1 MAEPTSRTPL
11 VDVAS
16 TNRIAGPMEGRDASP
31 RKMGGRLTQSVAGVG
46 SLYIA
51 ALGSISELTNVTFS
65 SHWLTPL
72 PRLTPLFFLNPQFRG
87 FSHRGSRKISGF
99 SLFPLAPARSPATAR
114 GRTPLPGAKETGWG
128 AEEGMEGDEQHQV
141 VLACTV
147 CGVFFCVLSPLSFW
161 ILWAVNWRPWRIYSW
176 IYARK
181 WPDIIQGPQLSAVS
195 NVLSFL
201 AWVIVLSPIVVLI
214 TWGAIVIGLLRRN
227 IIGLAVIMAGTAL
240 LLAFYSIMLWWR
252 TQWQSSRAVAY
263 LLLLA
268 VALLCAYELCA
279 VYVTA
284 GASASEQYSPSGFFF
299 GVSAIAL
306 AINMLFICRMVFNG
320 SGFDVDEYVRKSYK
334 FAYSDCIEVGPLACL
349 PEPPD
354 PNELYMQRSRRQVL
368 VLHLGV
374 LYLGSMISLVVYSVL
389 YGLTAKEA
397 HWLGAVTS
405 VAVLVLDWNMGVC
418 LFAFE
423 LVRSRVVAL
432 FVAGIS
438 RIFLICFGVHYWY
451 LGHCIS
457 YAFVASVLL
466 AAAVSRRL
474 FVSNP
479 LVERRDALRST
490 VIRLR
495 EGFRRKGQNS
505 SSSSSEG
512 CGSSVKRSSSS
523 VEAGHHITAI
533 EDICGSNS
541 HCASGSSNWN
551 SMLFGRSRSC
561 QEDVNCDKNVDCGS
575 ASLAL
580 RSNSCRPVVHD
591 SEMIRTAADRHLD
604 HNSSLLVCSSSGLES
619 QGCESSGSGA
629 TLINH
634 AGLDLNIALIFQDR
648 LNDPRITSILKRKA
662 GLADHEL
669 ASLLQDKGLDPNF
682 AFMLKEKGLDPRI
695 LSLLQRSSLDAD
707 RDHQDA
713 ADVAVPDSGRLDS
726 TVPNQVT
733 LSEEL
738 RQRGLEKWLNI
749 SRLMMHQMAGTAERA
764 WILFS
769 LVFIVET
776 VLVSVFRPKPVTVIN
791 ATHEQFEF
799 GFSVLL
805 LSPAVCSIMAFLWS
819 LHAEGMSMTS
829 RPRKYGFIAWL
840 LSTCVGLL
848 LSFLSKSSLILGLAL
863 TFPLMVACLSVAV
876 PIWKC
881 NGYRFWISG
890 DLENHADSRQ
900 SSRKERILLALSL
913 LIFIGS
919 VVALGA
925 IISAKPLDDLGY
937 KGWNVDQ
944 NSAYSPYTT
953 SMYLGWALASAI
965 ALMFTAVLPIVA
977 WFATYRFSL
986 SSAICL
992 GFFTI
997 VLVTFSGASYWG
1009 VVSSREDRIPM
1020 KADFLAALLPLICIP
1035 AFLCLFTGLYKWK
1048 DDDWKLSRGVYV
1060 FVGIGFMLLLGAI
1073 SALTCL
1079 ITPWTVGVAFLLVI
1093 LLILLAIAVI
1103 HYWASNNF
1111 FLTRTQMLFVC
1122 FLVFLLAL
1130 AAFILGLFEGKPFVG
1145 ASVGYFSFLF
1155 LLAGR
1160 ALTVL
1165 LSPPIVVYSPRV
1177 LPVYIYDA
1185 HADCAKNVSHAILIL
1200 YGIALATE
1208 GWGVIASLKIYPP
1221 FAGAAV
1227 SAITLVV
1234 AFGFAVS
1241 RSCLTCKMME
1251 DAVRCLSKDTVVQ
1264 AIARSATKTRNALAG
1279 TYSAPQ
1285 RSASSAALL
1294 IGDPTVTRD
1303 RAGNFMLPRADVM
1316 KLRDRLRNEEIAAG
1330 LFFCGVKNGLMYHR
1344 ESLSDA
1350 DYKRK
1355 MCAHARILA
1364 LEEAID
1370 TEWVYMWD
1378 KFGGYLL
1385 LLLGLTAKAEQVQDE
1400 VRLRLFLDS
1409 IGLSDLSAKEI
1420 KKWMPE
1426 DRRQFEILQ
1435 ESYIREKEME
1445 EEILMQ
1451 RREEE
1456 GKGKERRK
1464 ALLEKEERKWK
1475 EIEASLLASIPNV
1488 GNREAAAMAAAVRA
1502 VGGDSVL
1509 DDSFARER
1517 ISSIACHIRTAE
1529 LARRAE
1535 QTGIQGAVC
1544 ILDDEPR
1551 SSGRHCGQIHP
1562 SLCHSQRVTFSIA
1575 VMIQPESGPV
1585 CLLGTEYEKKLCWE
1599 ILVAGSEQGIEAG
1612 QVGLRLISK
1621 GDRLTTVAK
1630 ECSIGSASITDGR
1643 WHIVTVTLDAELGE
1657 ATSYIDGG
1665 YDGYQSVSLLQG
1677 TSCIWEE
1684 GTSVWAGVR
1693 PPVDLDAFGRS
1704 DSEGVDSKMQIMDAF
1719 LWGRCLTEDEIAALH
1734 AAVGTAA
1741 YDLIDLSGD
1750 VWHLGDSPS
1759 RVDDWESEEAEVELY
1774 DREDVDWD
1782 GQYSSGRKRRSAHE
1796 AVTLDMDIFTRK
1808 LRKPRFETQEEINQ
1822 RMLSVEM
1829 AVKEALL
1836 AKGETHFTDQ
1846 DFPPNDRSLYVDP
1859 VNPPQKLQVVSEWMR
1874 PTDLVKIRCISSRPC
1889 LFSGFV
1895 NSSDVCQGRLG
1906 DCWFLSAVAVLTEVS
1921 RISEVI
1927 ITPEFNEEGIYTVR
1941 FCIQGEWVPVVVDDW
1956 IPCES
1961 PGKPA
1966 FATSRKRNELWV
1978 SVLEKAYAKL
1988 HGSYE
1993 ALEGGLVQDALVDL
2007 TGGAGEEIDMRT
2019 AQAQIDL
2026 ASGRLWSQLL
2036 HFKREGFLLGAG
2048 SPSGSDVHVS
2058 SSGIVQGHAYSIL
2071 QVREVDGHKLIQIR
2085 NPWAN
2090 EVEWNGAWS
2099 DTSPEWSDRMKHKLK
2114 HVPQSKDGIFWM
2126 SWQDFQIHFRS
2137 IYVCRIYPPEMRYS
2151 VHGQWRGYSAGG
2163 CQDYE
2168 SWHQNPQFRLRAT
2181 GPEASF
2187 PIHVFITLTQG
2198 VSFSR
2203 KSNAFRN
2210 FQSSHDSSL
2219 FYIGMRILKTRGRRA
2234 AYNIYLHESVGGT
2247 DYVNSREVSCEL
2259 VLEPYSKGYTIVPT
2273 TIQPGEEAP
2282 FILSVFTKASITLEA
2297 I

>member
-1 MAEPTSRTPL
+1 
-11 VDVAS
+11 
-16 TNRIAGPMEGRDASP
+16 
-31 RKMGGRLTQSVAGVG
+31 
-46 SLYIA
+46 
-51 ALGSISELTNVTFS
+51 
-65 SHWLTPL
+65 
-72 PRLTPLFFLNPQFRG
+72 
-87 FSHRGSRKISGF
+87 
-99 SLFPLAPARSPATAR
+99 
-114 GRTPLPGAKETGWG
+114 
-128 AEEGMEGDEQHQV
+128 MEGDEEHQV
-141 VLACTV
+141 ALACAI
-147 CGVFFCVLSPLSFW
+147 CGALFCVLSPLSFW
-161 ILWAVNWRPWRIYSW
+161 ILWSVNWRPWRIYSW

-181 WPDIIQGPQLSAVS
+181 WPDIIQGPQLGMISTL
-195 NVLSFL
+195 LSL
-201 AWVIVLSPIVVLI
+201 IAWAIVLSPIVLLI
-214 TWGAIVIGLLRRN
+214 TWGGIIIELLRRN

-252 TQWQSSRAVAY
+252 TQSQSLRGAAY
-263 LLLLA
+263 ILLLA
-268 VALLCAYELCA
+268 VTLLCAYELCA

-299 GVSAIAL
+299 GVSVIAL
-306 AINMLFICRMVFNG
+306 AINILFICRIVFNG
-320 SGFDVDEYVRKSYK
+320 NGFDVDEYVRRSYK
-334 FAYSDCIEVGPLACL
+334 FAYSDCIEVGAVACL
-349 PEPPD
+349 TEPPD
-354 PNELYMQRSRRQVL
+354 PNELYMRKSSTA
-368 VLHLGV
+368 LHLGL
-374 LYLGSMISLVVYSVL
+374 LYLGSLVVLVVYTVL

-397 HWLGAVTS
+397 RWLGAVTS

-423 LVRSRVVAL
+423 IVRSRIVAL
-432 FVAGIS
+432 VVAGIS

-466 AAAVSRRL
+466 GAAVSHRL

-479 LVERRDALRST
+479 LFERRVALRST
-490 VIRLR
+490 VLRLR
-495 EGFRRKGQNS
+495 EGFRHSGQNS

-512 CGSSVKRSSSS
+512 CGSSMKRSSSS
-523 VEAGHHITAI
+523 VEAGNQANSV
-533 EDICGSNS
+533 EDIYGNNHLSM
-541 HCASGSSNWN
+541 SGYHRKN
-551 SMLFGRSRSC
+551 MLFGRSRSC
-561 QEDVNCDKNVDCGS
+561 QEDVNCEKNVDNGS
-575 ASLAL
+575 ASIGF
-580 RSNSCRPVVHD
+580 RSNSCRSVVHD
-591 SEMIRTAADRHLD
+591 SEVVRTTDRHLD
-604 HNSSLLVCSSSGLES
+604 HNSSLVACSSSGLES
-619 QGCESSGSGA
+619 HGCGSSGSGA
-629 TLINH
+629 PSGNH
-634 AGLDLNIALIFQDR
+634 SGLDVNIALLLQDR
-648 LNDPRITSILKRKA
+648 LNDPRITSILKRKT
-662 GLADHEL
+662 GLSDHEL

-682 AFMLKEKGLDPRI
+682 TFMLKERGLDPRL
-695 LSLLQRSSLDAD
+695 LSLLQRSSLDAG
-707 RDHQDA
+707 REHQDA
-713 ADVAVPDSGRLDS
+713 TDVAVPDSGRLDS
-726 TVPNQVT
+726 TVPIQIS

-738 RQRGLEKWLNI
+738 RQKGLEKWLRF
-749 SRLMMHQMAGTAERA
+749 SRFMLHQMAGTAERA
-764 WILFS
+764 WIFLT
-769 LVFIVET
+769 LVFIAET
-776 VLVSVFRPKPVTVIN
+776 VLVSVFRPKPVKVIN

-805 LSPAVCSIMAFLWS
+805 LSPAVCAIMAFLWS
-819 LHAEGMSMTS
+819 LHAEGMAMTS

-840 LSTCVGLL
+840 LTTCVGLL

-863 TFPLMVACLSVAV
+863 TLPLMVASLSVAL
-876 PIWKC
+876 PIWMR
-881 NGYRFWISG
+881 NGYCFWISG
-890 DLENHADSRQ
+890 GFESHGNRHQ
-900 SSRKERILLALSL
+900 SSRKEAIILAGSL
-913 LIFIGS
+913 FIFMGS

-937 KGWNVDQ
+937 KGWNTNQ
-944 NSAYSPYTT
+944 YGTYSPYTT

-965 ALMFTAVLPIVA
+965 ALVFTAGMPIVA
-977 WFATYRFSL
+977 WFATYRFSF

-992 GFFTI
+992 GFFTVAI
-997 VLVTFSGASYWG
+997 FLFLFLVVLVACCGTSYWG
-1009 VVSSREDRIPM
+1009 VLSSRDDRIPM
-1020 KADFLAALLPLICIP
+1020 EADFLAALLPLFCIP

-1048 DDDWKLSRGVYV
+1048 DDDWKLSRGVYA
-1060 FVGIGFMLLLGAI
+1060 FICIGFMLLLGAV
-1073 SALTCL
+1073 SALTVMV
-1079 ITPWTVGVAFLLVI
+1079 TPWTVGVAFLLVV
-1093 LLILLAIAVI
+1093 LLILLAIGVI

-1111 FLTRTQMLFVC
+1111 YLTRTQMLFVC
-1122 FLVFLLAL
+1122 FLAFLLAL
-1130 AAFILGLFEGKPFVG
+1130 SAFFLGLFEGKPFVG

-1177 LPVYIYDA
+1177 LPVYVYDA
-1185 HADCAKNVSHAILIL
+1185 HADCAKNVSHAILVL
-1200 YGIALATE
+1200 FGVVLAIE
-1208 GWGVIASLKIYPP
+1208 GWGVIASLKVYPP
-1221 FAGAAV
+1221 FAGAAT

-1241 RSCLTCKMME
+1241 CSDLTCKMME
-1251 DAVRCLSKDTVVQ
+1251 DAVHCLSKDTIVQ
-1264 AIARSATKTRNALAG
+1264 AIARASTKTRNALAS

-1294 IGDPTVTRD
+1294 IGDPTVMRD
-1303 RAGNFMLPRADVM
+1303 RAGNFVLPRADVM
-1316 KLRDRLRNEEIAAG
+1316 KLRDRLRNEEVAAG
-1330 LFFCGVKNGLMYHR
+1330 LFLCGTKNGLTYCR
-1344 ESLSDA
+1344 ESLNNA
-1350 DYKRK
+1350 NYKRK

-1385 LLLGLTAKAEQVQDE
+1385 LLMGLTAKAEQVQDE

-1426 DRRQFEILQ
+1426 DRRQFENLQ

-1475 EIEASLLASIPNV
+1475 EIEASLLASMPNV
-1488 GNREAAAMAAAVRA
+1488 GNREAAAMAAAIRA

-1509 DDSFARER
+1509 EDSFARER
-1517 ISSIACHIRTAE
+1517 ISSVACHIRTAE

-1535 QTGIQGAVC
+1535 QTGILGAVC

-1551 SSGRHCGQIHP
+1551 SSGRHCGQINP
-1562 SLCHSQRVTFSIA
+1562 SLCNSQKITFSIT

-1585 CLLGTEYEKKLCWE
+1585 CLLGTEFEKNYCWE

-1612 QVGLRLISK
+1612 QVGLRLVNK
-1621 GDRLTTVAK
+1621 GDRLTTVAR
-1630 ECSIGSASITDGR
+1630 EWSIGSACITDGR

-1657 ATSYIDGG
+1657 ATSYVDGG
-1665 YDGYQSVSLLQG
+1665 YDGCQSGLPLHG
-1677 TSCIWEE
+1677 TNCIWEE
-1684 GTSVWAGVR
+1684 GTGVWAGIW

-1704 DSEGVDSKMQIMDAF
+1704 DSEGGDSKMQIMDAF

-1734 AAVGTAA
+1734 AATSAAA
-1741 YDLIDLSGD
+1741 YDLINLPEDG
-1750 VWHLGDSPS
+1750 WNLGDSPS
-1759 RVDDWESEEAEVELY
+1759 RVDDWESEEAEVDLY

-1782 GQYSSGRKRRSAHE
+1782 GQYSSGRQRRLGYE
-1796 AVTLDMDIFTRK
+1796 TVTIDVDILMRK

-1836 AKGETHFTDQ
+1836 AKGEKHFTDQ
-1846 DFPPNDRSLYVDP
+1846 DFPPDDRSLYVDP
-1859 VNPPQKLQVVSEWMR
+1859 VNPPPKLQASSHVVSEWMR
-1874 PTDLVKIRCISSRPC
+1874 PTDIVELSCVSSRPC
-1889 LFSGFV
+1889 LFSGSV

-1906 DCWFLSAVAVLTEVS
+1906 DCWFLSAVAVLTETS
-1921 RISEVI
+1921 RLSEVI
-1927 ITPEFNEEGIYTVR
+1927 ITPEYNEVGIYTVR

-1956 IPCES
+1956 VPCES

-1966 FATSRKRNELWV
+1966 FATSKKRNELWV

-2007 TGGAGEEIDMRT
+2007 TGGAGEEIDIRS
-2019 AQAQIDL
+2019 AQVQIDL

-2058 SSGIVQGHAYSIL
+2058 PSGIVQGHAYSIL
-2071 QVREVDGHKLIQIR
+2071 QVKEVDGHKLVQVR

-2090 EVEWNGAWS
+2090 EVEWNGPWS
-2099 DTSPEWSDRMKHKLK
+2099 DTSPEWTERMKHKLK

-2137 IYVCRIYPPEMRYS
+2137 IYVCRIYPPEMHYS

-2168 SWHQNPQFRLRAT
+2168 SWHQNPQFRLKAT

-2198 VSFSR
+2198 VSFAR

-2219 FYIGMRILKTRGRRA
+2219 FYIGLRILKTHGHRA

-2282 FILSVFTKASITLEA
+2282 FILSVFTKAAITLEVL
-2297 I
+2297 

>member
-1 MAEPTSRTPL
+1 
-11 VDVAS
+11 
-16 TNRIAGPMEGRDASP
+16 
-31 RKMGGRLTQSVAGVG
+31 
-46 SLYIA
+46 
-51 ALGSISELTNVTFS
+51 
-65 SHWLTPL
+65 
-72 PRLTPLFFLNPQFRG
+72 
-87 FSHRGSRKISGF
+87 
-99 SLFPLAPARSPATAR
+99 
-114 GRTPLPGAKETGWG
+114 
-128 AEEGMEGDEQHQV
+128 MEGDEQHQV

-354 PNELYMQRSRRQVL
+354 PNELYMQKSRR

-523 VEAGHHITAI
+523 VEAGHHITSI

-726 TVPNQVT
+726 TVPNQVS

-913 LIFIGS
+913 FIFIGS

-1426 DRRQFEILQ
+1426 DRRQFEVLQ

-1585 CLLGTEYEKKLCWE
+1585 CLIGTEYEKKLCWE

-1822 RMLSVEM
+1822 RMLSVET

-2090 EVEWNGAWS
+2090 EVEWNGPWS

>member
-1 MAEPTSRTPL
+1 
-11 VDVAS
+11 
-16 TNRIAGPMEGRDASP
+16 
-31 RKMGGRLTQSVAGVG
+31 
-46 SLYIA
+46 
-51 ALGSISELTNVTFS
+51 
-65 SHWLTPL
+65 
-72 PRLTPLFFLNPQFRG
+72 
-87 FSHRGSRKISGF
+87 
-99 SLFPLAPARSPATAR
+99 
-114 GRTPLPGAKETGWG
+114 
-128 AEEGMEGDEQHQV
+128 MEGDEQHQV
-141 VLACTV
+141 VLVCTI
-147 CGVFFCVLSPLSFW
+147 CGVLFCVLSPLSFW

-181 WPDIIQGPQLSAVS
+181 WPEIIQGPQLSAVTS
-195 NVLSFL
+195 VLSL
-201 AWVIVLSPIVVLI
+201 VAWVIVLSPIVVLI
-214 TWGAIVIGLLRRN
+214 TWGVIIVGLLRRN

-284 GASASEQYSPSGFFF
+284 GASASQQYSPSGFFF
-299 GVSAIAL
+299 GVSVIAL
-306 AINMLFICRMVFNG
+306 AINMLFICRLVFDGN
-320 SGFDVDEYVRKSYK
+320 GFDVDEYVQRSYK
-334 FAYSDCIEVGPLACL
+334 FAYSDCIEVGPVACL

-354 PNELYMQRSRRQVL
+354 PNELYMRKSSRALR
-368 VLHLGV
+368 LGL
-374 LYLGSMISLVVYSVL
+374 LYLGSVIVLVVYSVL
-389 YGLTAKEA
+389 YGLTAKET
-397 HWLGAVTS
+397 HWLGAITS
-405 VAVLVLDWNMGVC
+405 VAVLVLDWNMGVG

-423 LVRSRVVAL
+423 IVRSRVVAL
-432 FVAGIS
+432 SFAGIS

-466 AAAVSRRL
+466 AAAVSRRM

-523 VEAGHHITAI
+523 VEAGHNVTAM
-533 EDICGSNS
+533 EDICGSNP
-541 HCASGSSNWN
+541 HCVSGSSNWS

-561 QEDVNCDKNVDCGS
+561 QEDANFDKNVDSGR
-575 ASLAL
+575 ASFAL
-580 RSNSCRPVVHD
+580 RSNSCRSVVHD
-591 SEMIRTAADRHLD
+591 MEMVRTADRHLD
-604 HNSSLLVCSSSGLES
+604 HNSSLVACSSSGLES
-619 QGCESSGSGA
+619 QCCESSGSGA
-629 TLINH
+629 PSINH
-634 AGLDLNIALIFQDR
+634 PGLDNIALIFQDR

-662 GLADHEL
+662 GLSDHEL

-682 AFMLKEKGLDPRI
+682 AFMLKERLDPRI

-707 RDHQDA
+707 RDHQEA

-726 TVPNQVT
+726 TVPNQIS

-738 RQRGLEKWLNI
+738 RQRGMEKWLNFFRVI
-749 SRLMMHQMAGTAERA
+749 LHQIAGTAERA

-769 LVFIVET
+769 LVFIAET
-776 VLVSVFRPKPVTVIN
+776 VLVAIFRPKPVKVIN

-863 TFPLMVACLSVAV
+863 TFPLMVACLSFAI
-876 PIWKC
+876 PIWMR
-881 NGYRFWISG
+881 NGYCFWISRG
-890 DLENHADSRQ
+890 LESHGNYQH
-900 SSRKERILLALSL
+900 SSKKERFLLAGSL
-913 LIFIGS
+913 FIFVGS

-937 KGWNVDQ
+937 KGWNADQ
-944 NSAYSPYTT
+944 NSNYSPYTS

-965 ALMFTAVLPIVA
+965 ALIFTAVLPIVA

-986 SSAICL
+986 SSAVCL
-992 GFFTI
+992 GFFTA
-997 VLVTFSGASYWG
+997 VLVTFCGTSYWG
-1009 VVSSREDRIPM
+1009 VVSSRDDRIPM

-1035 AFLCLFTGLYKWK
+1035 AFLCLFTGIYKWK

-1060 FVGIGFMLLLGAI
+1060 FIGIGFTLLLGATSSLI
-1073 SALTCL
+1073 VV
-1079 ITPWTVGVAFLLVI
+1079 ITPWTVGVAFLLAI
-1093 LLILLAIAVI
+1093 LLILLAVGVI
-1103 HYWASNNF
+1103 HYWSSNNF
-1111 FLTRTQMLFVC
+1111 YLTRTQMLFVS
-1122 FLVFLLAL
+1122 FLAFLLAL
-1130 AAFILGLFEGKPFVG
+1130 AAFLLGLFEGKPFVG

-1177 LPVYIYDA
+1177 LPVYVYDA

-1200 YGIALATE
+1200 YAIALAIE
-1208 GWGVIASLKIYPP
+1208 GWGVVASLKIYPP

-1227 SAITLVV
+1227 SAITLVI

-1241 RSCLTCKMME
+1241 RSCLTRKMME
-1251 DAVRCLSKDTVVQ
+1251 DAVHCLSKDTVVQ

-1294 IGDPTVTRD
+1294 IGDPAVMRD
-1303 RAGNFMLPRADVM
+1303 RAGNFVLPRADVM

-1330 LFFCGVKNGLMYHR
+1330 LFLCGVKNGLAYRH
-1344 ESLSDA
+1344 ESSDA

-1426 DRRQFEILQ
+1426 DRRQFENLQ
-1435 ESYIREKEME
+1435 DSYIREKEME

-1464 ALLEKEERKWK
+1464 ALLQKEERKWK

-1502 VGGDSVL
+1502 VGGDSLL

-1535 QTGIQGAVC
+1535 QTGISGAAC

-1551 SSGRHCGQIHP
+1551 STGRHCGQIHS
-1562 SLCHSQRVTFSIA
+1562 SLCNSQKITFSIA

-1585 CLLGTEYEKKLCWE
+1585 CLLGTEFEKKLCWE

-1612 QVGLRLISK
+1612 QVGLRLVSK

-1630 ECSIGSASITDGR
+1630 EWSIGSASITDGR
-1643 WHIVTVTLDAELGE
+1643 WHIVTVTIDAELGE

-1665 YDGYQSVSLLQG
+1665 YDGYQSGLPLRG

-1684 GTSVWAGVR
+1684 GTGVWAGVR
-1693 PPVDLDAFGRS
+1693 PPIDLDAFGRS

-1734 AAVGTAA
+1734 AATSAAA
-1741 YDLIDLSGD
+1741 YDLIDLPEDG
-1750 VWHLGDSPS
+1750 WNLGDSPS
-1759 RVDDWESEEAEVELY
+1759 RVDDWESEEAEVDLY

-1782 GQYSSGRKRRSAHE
+1782 GQYSSGRKRRSGYE
-1796 AVTLDMDIFTRK
+1796 AVTIDMDTVTRK
-1808 LRKPRFETQEEINQ
+1808 LRKPRLETQEEINQ

-1836 AKGETHFTDQ
+1836 VKGEKHFTDQ
-1846 DFPPNDRSLYVDP
+1846 DFPPDDCSLFVDP
-1859 VNPPQKLQVVSEWMR
+1859 GNPSSKLQVVSEWMR
-1874 PTDLVKIRCISSRPC
+1874 PTDIVKVSCISSQPC
-1889 LFSGFV
+1889 LFSGSM

-1927 ITPEFNEEGIYTVR
+1927 ITPAFNEEGIYTVR

-1978 SVLEKAYAKL
+1978 SILEKAYAKL

-2007 TGGAGEEIDMRT
+2007 TGGAGEEIDMRS
-2019 AQAQIDL
+2019 APAQIDL

-2071 QVREVDGHKLIQIR
+2071 QVREVDGHKLVQIR

-2090 EVEWNGAWS
+2090 EVEWNGPWS
-2099 DTSPEWSDRMKHKLK
+2099 DTSSEWTDRMKHKLK

-2203 KSNAFRN
+2203 KTNAIRN

-2219 FYIGMRILKTRGRRA
+2219 FYIGLRILKTRGHRA

-2259 VLEPYSKGYTIVPT
+2259 ILEPYSKGYTIVPT

-2282 FILSVFTKASITLEA
+2282 FILSVFTKATITLEA

>member
-1 MAEPTSRTPL
+1 
-11 VDVAS
+11 
-16 TNRIAGPMEGRDASP
+16 
-31 RKMGGRLTQSVAGVG
+31 
-46 SLYIA
+46 
-51 ALGSISELTNVTFS
+51 
-65 SHWLTPL
+65 
-72 PRLTPLFFLNPQFRG
+72 
-87 FSHRGSRKISGF
+87 
-99 SLFPLAPARSPATAR
+99 
-114 GRTPLPGAKETGWG
+114 
-128 AEEGMEGDEQHQV
+128 MEGDEQHQV
-141 VLACTV
+141 ALV
-147 CGVFFCVLSPLSFW
+147 CAICGAFFCVLSPLSFW

-181 WPDIIQGPQLSAVS
+181 WPDIIQGPHLGVVAGALS
-195 NVLSFL
+195 LI
-201 AWVIVLSPIVVLI
+201 AWVIVLSPIVLLI
-214 TWGAIVIGLLRRN
+214 TWGAIIIGLLRRN
-227 IIGLAVIMAGTAL
+227 IIGLALIIAGTAL

-252 TQWQSSRAVAY
+252 TQWQSSRGVAY

-268 VALLCAYELCA
+268 VALLCAYEFCA

-299 GVSAIAL
+299 GVSVIAL
-306 AINMLFICRMVFNG
+306 AINVLFICRIVFNG
-320 SGFDVDEYVRKSYK
+320 NGFDVDEYVRRSYK
-334 FAYSDCIEVGPLACL
+334 FAYSDCVEVGAVACL
-349 PEPPD
+349 TEPPD
-354 PNELYMQRSRRQVL
+354 PNELYMRKSSRA
-368 VLHLGV
+368 LHLGL
-374 LYLGSMISLVVYSVL
+374 LYLGSVTVLVVYAVL
-389 YGLTAKEA
+389 YWLTAKEA
-397 HWLGAVTS
+397 RWLGAVTS

-423 LVRSRVVAL
+423 IVRSRIVAL
-432 FVAGIS
+432 SVAGIS

-466 AAAVSRRL
+466 GAIVSRRL

-479 LVERRDALRST
+479 LFERRVALRST
-490 VIRLR
+490 VLRLR
-495 EGFRRKGQNS
+495 EGFRRNGQNS

-523 VEAGHHITAI
+523 VEAGHQASSVDDIYGNNHISMSA
-533 EDICGSNS
+533 N
-541 HCASGSSNWN
+541 NRKN
-551 SMLFGRSRSC
+551 MLFGRSRSC
-561 QEDVNCDKNVDCGS
+561 QEDANCDKNVDSGRE
-575 ASLAL
+575 SLAL
-580 RSNSCRPVVHD
+580 RSNSCRSVHD
-591 SEMIRTAADRHLD
+591 SEVVRTTDRHLD
-604 HNSSLLVCSSSGLES
+604 HNTSLVTCSSSGLES

-629 TLINH
+629 PSINH
-634 AGLDLNIALIFQDR
+634 SGLDMNIALILQDR
-648 LNDPRITSILKRKA
+648 LNDPRITSILKRKT
-662 GLADHEL
+662 GLSDHEL

-682 AFMLKEKGLDPRI
+682 TFMLKERGLDPRL

-707 RDHQDA
+707 REHQDA
-713 ADVAVPDSGRLDS
+713 TDAPVPDSGRLDS
-726 TVPNQVT
+726 TVPNQIS

-738 RQRGLEKWLNI
+738 RQRGLEKWLRF
-749 SRLMMHQMAGTAERA
+749 SRLMLHQIAGTAERA
-764 WILFS
+764 WIFLT
-769 LVFIVET
+769 LVFIAET
-776 VLVSVFRPKPVTVIN
+776 VLVSIFRPKPVKVIN

-840 LSTCVGLL
+840 LTTCVGLL

-863 TFPLMVACLSVAV
+863 TFPLMVASLSVAL
-876 PIWKC
+876 PIWMH
-881 NGYRFWISG
+881 NGYCFWISG
-890 DLENHADSRQ
+890 GLESHGNRHQ
-900 SSRKERILLALSL
+900 SSRKEAIMLAGSL
-913 LIFIGS
+913 CIFMGS
-919 VVALGA
+919 VAALGA

-937 KGWNVDQ
+937 KGWNTNQ
-944 NSAYSPYTT
+944 NSIYSPYTT

-965 ALMFTAVLPIVA
+965 ALVFTAGMPIVA
-977 WFATYRFSL
+977 WFATYRFSF

-992 GFFTI
+992 GFFTV
-997 VLVTFSGASYWG
+997 VLVAFCGTSYWG
-1009 VVSSREDRIPM
+1009 VLSSRDDRIPM
-1020 KADFLAALLPLICIP
+1020 KADFLAALLPLVCIP

-1048 DDDWKLSRGVYV
+1048 DDDWKLSRGVYA
-1060 FVGIGFMLLLGAI
+1060 FIGIGFTLLLGAL
-1073 SALTCL
+1073 SALTVMVA
-1079 ITPWTVGVAFLLVI
+1079 PWTVGVAFLLVI
-1093 LLILLAIAVI
+1093 LLILLAIGVI

-1111 FLTRTQMLFVC
+1111 YLTRTQMLFVC
-1122 FLVFLLAL
+1122 FLAFLLAL
-1130 AAFILGLFEGKPFVG
+1130 SAFLLGLFEGKPFVG

-1155 LLAGR
+1155 LLGGR

-1177 LPVYIYDA
+1177 LPVYVYDA
-1185 HADCAKNVSHAILIL
+1185 HADCAKNVSHAILVL
-1200 YGIALATE
+1200 YGIVLAIE
-1208 GWGVIASLKIYPP
+1208 GWGVIASLKVYPP
-1221 FAGAAV
+1221 FAGAAT
-1227 SAITLVV
+1227 SAITLVI
-1234 AFGFAVS
+1234 AFAFAVS

-1251 DAVRCLSKDTVVQ
+1251 DAVHCLSKDTIVQ
-1264 AIARSATKTRNALAG
+1264 AIARASTKTRNALAG

-1294 IGDPTVTRD
+1294 IGDPTVMRD
-1303 RAGNFMLPRADVM
+1303 RAGNFVLPRADVM
-1316 KLRDRLRNEEIAAG
+1316 KLRDRLRNEEVAAG
-1330 LFFCGVKNGLMYHR
+1330 LFLCGAKNGLAYRR

-1378 KFGGYLL
+1378 KFGGYLIL
-1385 LLLGLTAKAEQVQDE
+1385 LMGLTAKAEQVQDE

-1426 DRRQFEILQ
+1426 DRRQFENLQ
-1435 ESYIREKEME
+1435 ESYIKEKEME

-1464 ALLEKEERKWK
+1464 ALLEREERKWK
-1475 EIEASLLASIPNV
+1475 EIEASLLASMPNV

-1509 DDSFARER
+1509 EDSFARER
-1517 ISSIACHIRTAE
+1517 ISSVACHIRTAE

-1535 QTGIQGAVC
+1535 QTGISGAVC

-1551 SSGRHCGQIHP
+1551 SSGRHCGMIHP
-1562 SLCHSQRVTFSIA
+1562 SLHNSQKVTFSIT

-1585 CLLGTEYEKKLCWE
+1585 CLLGTEFEKKYCWE

-1612 QVGLRLISK
+1612 QVGLRLVSK
-1621 GDRLTTVAK
+1621 GDRLTIVAK
-1630 ECSIGSASITDGR
+1630 EWSIGSACITDGR

-1657 ATSYIDGG
+1657 ATCYIDGG
-1665 YDGYQSVSLLQG
+1665 YDGYQSGLPLHG
-1677 TSCIWEE
+1677 TNCIWEE
-1684 GTSVWAGVR
+1684 GTSVWAGIR
-1693 PPVDLDAFGRS
+1693 PPIDLDAFGRS
-1704 DSEGVDSKMQIMDAF
+1704 DSEGGDSKMQIMDAF

-1734 AAVGTAA
+1734 SATSTAA
-1741 YDLIDLSGD
+1741 YDLINLPEDG
-1750 VWHLGDSPS
+1750 WNLGDSPS

-1782 GQYSSGRKRRSAHE
+1782 GQYSSGRRRRSGYE
-1796 AVTLDMDIFTRK
+1796 AVTIDMDILMRK

-1836 AKGETHFTDQ
+1836 AKGEKHFTDQ
-1846 DFPPNDRSLYVDP
+1846 DFPPDDRSLYVDP
-1859 VNPPQKLQVVSEWMR
+1859 VNPPPKLQVVSEWMR
-1874 PTDLVKIRCISSRPC
+1874 PIDIVELSCVSSRPC
-1889 LFSGFV
+1889 LFSGSV

-1906 DCWFLSAVAVLTEVS
+1906 DCWFLSAVAVLTETS
-1921 RISEVI
+1921 RLSEVI
-1927 ITPEFNEEGIYTVR
+1927 ITPEYNEAGIYTVR

-2007 TGGAGEEIDMRT
+2007 TGGAGEEIDMRSS
-2019 AQAQIDL
+2019 QAHIDL

-2071 QVREVDGHKLIQIR
+2071 QVKEVDGHKLVQVR

-2090 EVEWNGAWS
+2090 EVEWNGPWS
-2099 DTSPEWSDRMKHKLK
+2099 DTSPEWTERMKHKLK
-2114 HVPQSKDGIFWM
+2114 HVPQSKNGIFWM

-2137 IYVCRIYPPEMRYS
+2137 IYVCRIYPIEMRYS

-2168 SWHQNPQFRLRAT
+2168 SWHQNPQFRLKAT

-2219 FYIGMRILKTRGRRA
+2219 FYIGLRILKTRGRRA

-2282 FILSVFTKASITLEA
+2282 FILSVFTKAAITLEA
-2297 I
+2297 L